1 MPIIFHQKR
10 GEGSQVAV
18 WRIDETEARL
28 IKMLPLKEEM
38 EAQLNRFSCASRR
51 LEWLA
56 SRVLLSQL
64 AQCHP
69 VVEYTKTG
77 QPFVRG
83 SEHNISISHTRGFA
97 AVCIS
102 SRVSAGI
109 DIEYPSERISRLET
123 RFVNPQEASFIPSDN
138 QAVYHG
144 LIWCA
149 KETLYKMA
157 ATPGLIFKDDMLISP
172 FKAENK
178 GAMATKLFLNTE
190 VKYYQLLYKVEPD
203 YYLVWHY

>member
-1 MPIIFHQKR
+1 MHR
-10 GEGSQVAV
+10 DGSNGWPPGYCSLNWPNVIQ
-18 WRIDETEARL
+18 WWNIPKPDS
-28 IKMLPLKEEM
+28 PLSGV
-38 EAQLNRFSCASRR
+38 QN
-51 LEWLA
+51 
-56 SRVLLSQL
+56 
-64 AQCHP
+64 
-69 VVEYTKTG
+69 
-77 QPFVRG
+77 
-83 SEHNISISHTRGFA
+83 SISHTRGFA

-123 RFVNPQEASFIPSDN
+123 RFVNPQEASFIPADN

-190 VKYYQLLYKVEPD
+190 VKEYQLLYKVQPD